1 MNATRDVQSTLDAW
15 FETGSNVAPEGSI
28 ERAVVAAVARPQDR
42 PRILDERRLVLTP
55 RVRVLAAGLALLAIV
70 ASISLGPWNGRATL
84 GPEASTPPTS
94 GGPAAPNQPSRGPV
108 TQQSSAPT
116 ADLHAVGPDFTN
128 LFTSTEFGY
137 RIGYPDGWALVA
149 ARHDDEPDR
158 IRAPAPS
165 GTVLSIRR
173 SPMPVGVKL
182 LAFAE
187 QHLRHRAQ
195 PEGYCRW
202 ATGGIIAIPTEWD
215 SLHEITID
223 GHAGAYR
230 SECGYVDA
238 ILQDDDEFLGITL
251 ASGQRKATGDVWWF
265 ERFVE
270 TLEFADDSGS

>member
-42 PRILDERRLVLTP
+42 PRILHERRLALTP
-55 RVRVLAAGLALLAIV
+55 RTRLLVAGGAIVAIV
-70 ASISLGPWNGRATL
+70 ASISLGPWNGPSAI
-84 GPEASTPPTS
+84 GPEASIPLTS
-94 GGPAAPNQPSRGPV
+94 GGPAASSQPSRAPV
-108 TQQSSAPT
+108 TRPSSAPT
-116 ADLHAVGPDFTN
+116 ADPQVVDPDFTN
-128 LFTSTEFGY
+128 LFTSTEYGY
-137 RIGYPDGWALVA
+137 RIGYPDGWSPVA

-158 IRAPAPS
+158 ILAPAPS

-173 SPMPVGVKL
+173 SPMPADVTL

-187 QHLRHRAQ
+187 EHLRHRAQ

-202 ATGGIIAIPTEWD
+202 ATSGIIAIPTEWD
-215 SLHEITID
+215 TLHEITID

-238 ILQDDDEFLGITL
+238 ILQDGDEFLAITL

-270 TLEFADDSGS
+270 TLEFADNSRS